1 MKRGTAFQFAYMLVN
16 ILVLAIRHN
25 GDVLWSSM
33 DDDKDKVRRRR
44 EKKTLFKSKRKKND
58 IGLIQHKSKHYIEL
72 KPNVCYRKFIHNEI
86 AASTKYLSHWSTER
100 KRPKRKRNIARDIK
114 TEIYVPKKINKQARK

>member
-1 MKRGTAFQFAYMLVN
+1 M
-16 ILVLAIRHN
+16 
-25 GDVLWSSM
+25 
-33 DDDKDKVRRRR
+33 
-44 EKKTLFKSKRKKND
+44 LFKSTQEQKKND

-100 KRPKRKRNIARDIK
+100 KRPKRKRNITRDIK
-114 TEIYVPKKINKQARK
+114 KDIRARKK